1 MGLSAARRA
10 MAVITAV
17 VAGVLGLAGAAT
29 PPAVA
34 AGTTTTA
41 WHDGRFV
48 EDPHGIVS
56 RSDVVLGAPNYAP
69 GQSLALGNGR
79 LGVAAWAAGGFTA
92 QLNRDDTM
100 PARKS
105 PGQVTIPGLAAMTG
119 ARDFTGRLDLYDG
132 VLTESGG
139 GMTMTAWVP
148 ANSDELIVDVTGADP
163 NSEQTASVGLWSG
176 RTPTAAASGSAG
188 TLAETWVDN
197 GLDGTGQT
205 FGSLAGIT
213 AAGRNVTASVSGP
226 SQVQVRF
233 TPDAN
238 GSYRIVVAAPH
249 WTGGD
254 AQATA
259 TALLDRDTHAKEHAL
274 LTAQA
279 NWWHG
284 YWAHAGLIEAT
295 SADGSA
301 DYLENLRTIYLYVEA
316 TSMRGALP
324 GSQAGVAD
332 MISFAQD
339 RMDWDPSAYWLW
351 NLRTQ
356 LSANMS
362 SGNFALDI
370 PIFDMYLRDIPNL
383 QAWTKQQMGGLP
395 GICVPETM
403 QFNGNGT
410 YNGSLNNA
418 SCSEGASPSYNALD
432 LSSGPEIST
441 WIWQQYQDT
450 HDIAFL
456 RRYYPLLQQTS
467 IFLLSFQTLGS
478 DGLLHAVANAH
489 ETQWAVQDPTT
500 DIVAMHTLFPETVAA
515 ASLLHVDSALRA
527 RLTKAETE
535 IPDYARTDEQT
546 RTQLLPP
553 SADASGTDVIADSYQ
568 PTAPLRNSENI
579 GLEPVWPWDQISDQD
594 GSLTQLEDRTYTFRP
609 NIDSNDW
616 SLDAID
622 AARLDMASEVE
633 ADLVRNTE
641 RFQKFIGGMASFSSS
656 SNDAYLEQSAGVATA
671 MDEALVQ
678 DYDGLLRIAPAWPAD
693 WTVSGSVYV
702 RDNDKVDV
710 QVTNGKPVTVVVEA
724 GSTGTIA
731 VRNPWPGSQVRI
743 VSDGR
748 AGKPSSDATLH
759 VATRKGGTYLIEP
772 VTQPTTSLP
781 FAPVTGTAPT
791 TAKHLGPVQ
800 IGLDPS
806 KPFTS
811 LAASFNDP
819 GVSDDQNTNAG
830 NYDGNNASF
839 SAQALAAAG
848 ATPGA
853 PITSAGLTFTWPN
866 VAAGTQD
873 NTVADGQT
881 IDMTGTGGRIGFLV
895 SGSSGSAGG
904 SGQVVYT
911 DGTVSS
917 YTIDSPDWF
926 DTSPPAGGAVAVAST
941 YQNRPGNTTY
951 AHSADVFAVTAPIT
965 AGKTVAQVI
974 LPAVGELGVGVPS
987 LHVFAIG
994 IG

>member
-10 MAVITAV
+10 MALTTVV
-17 VAGVLGLAGAAT
+17 VAGLFGLAGAAT
-29 PPAVA
+29 PQAVA

-48 EDPHGIVS
+48 EDPRGIVS
-56 RSDVVLGAPNYAP
+56 RSDVVLGAPNHAP
-69 GQSLALGNGR
+69 TQSLALGNGR
-79 LGVAAWAAGGFTA
+79 LGVAAWAASGLTA

-100 PARKS
+100 PGRRS

-163 NSEQTASVGLWSG
+163 NSQQTASVGLWSG
-176 RTPTAAASGSAG
+176 RTPTATASGSVGA
-188 TLAETWVDN
+188 LADTWVDN
-197 GLDGTGQT
+197 GLDGTGET
-205 FGSLAGIT
+205 FGSLAAIT
-213 AAGRNVTASVSGP
+213 ADGRNVTASVSGS

-233 TPDAN
+233 TPDAH
-238 GSYRIVVAAPH
+238 GSYRIVVAVPH

-259 TALLDRDTHAKEHAL
+259 TTLLHRDTHAGEHAL
-274 LTAQA
+274 LAAQA

-316 TSMRGALP
+316 ASMRGVLP

-339 RMDWDPSAYWLW
+339 QMDWDPSAYWLW

-362 SGNFALDI
+362 AGDFALDI

-383 QAWTKQQMGGLP
+383 QAWTRQQMGGLP

-467 IFLLSFQTLGS
+467 IFLLSFQTLGP

-500 DIVAMHTLFPETVAA
+500 DIVAMRTLFPETVAA

-527 RLTKAETE
+527 QLARAETE
-535 IPDYARTDEQT
+535 IPDYPRTDEQT

-553 SADASGTDVIADSYQ
+553 SADAGGTDVIADSSQ

-622 AARLDMASEVE
+622 AARLDMPSEVK
-633 ADLVRNTE
+633 ADLLRNTE
-641 RFQKFIGGMASFSSS
+641 RFQKFVGGMAAFSGGAH
-656 SNDAYLEQSAGVATA
+656 DPYLEQSAGVATA

-678 DYDGLLRIAPAWPAD
+678 DYDGLLRIAPAWPSD
-693 WTVSGSVYV
+693 WNASGSVYV

-724 GSTGTIA
+724 GSTGTVA
-731 VRNPWPGSQVRI
+731 VRSPWPGSQVQV
-743 VSDGR
+743 VSDGH

-759 VATRKGGTYLIEP
+759 VTTRKGGTYLIEP
-772 VTQPTTSLP
+772 VARPTTSLP
-781 FAPVTGTAPT
+781 FAPVTGEAATA
-791 TAKHLGPVQ
+791 AKHLGPVQ

-806 KPFTS
+806 VPFTS
-811 LAASFNDP
+811 LAASFDDP

-830 NYDGNNASF
+830 DYDGNNASF

-853 PITSAGLTFTWPN
+853 SITSAGLTFTWPN
-866 VAAGTQD
+866 VAAGTPD

-881 IDMTGTGGRIGFLV
+881 IDVTGTGTTIGFLV
-895 SGSSGSAGG
+895 SGSSGSVGG
-904 SGQVVYT
+904 SGQIVYT

-917 YTIDSPDWF
+917 YTISSPDWF
-926 DTSPPAGGAVAVAST
+926 DTSPPAGGAVAVSST

-965 AGKTVAQVI
+965 SGKTVAQVI
-974 LPAVGELGVGVPS
+974 LPAVGQLGVGVPS